1 MVFDGLMKRISAGS
15 PALVHHSHSID
26 CNSLGIPK
34 VIVFCFILSISG
46 ILLGLHSIIWSFL
59 P

>member
-34 VIVFCFILSISG
+34 VIVFLFCAPHERFKND
-46 ILLGLHSIIWSFL
+46 LLIIK
-59 P
+59 